1 MSGNVTEAE
10 IRAAPWRAYFA
21 AMPKKRH
28 FILISQ
34 PKAGKYGGI
43 AYFCTSQ
50 FVA

>member
-10 IRAAPWRAYFA
+10 IRAARGAHT
-21 AMPKKRH
+21 MPKKRH